1 MSATITINDVEI
13 AHLELAYGH
22 TRIRRPR
29 QILGLA
35 ESLLRCGQ
43 LLPIVVVPAEPG
55 GFVLI
60 DGYQRVEAARRAGID
75 TLQAQVWPQSAPEA
89 LCRLLASD
97 GARQFDVFE
106 QAAVLRELKSTH
118 GLSQSRIAAQMG
130 RHPSWITRR
139 LALIEEMPQSAI
151 EAVRA
156 GLLSSW
162 SASRVVAPLARA
174 NIAHARALIDAL
186 AKEPLTSRQ
195 LHGFWQ
201 HYRKANRALRE
212 KMSADPLLFFKSLA
226 ARQADDQ
233 DRIVADGP
241 EGQWLRDLGI
251 AANILARL
259 HKTARQVF
267 CARQST
273 LCRRRLTTAFTDAKE
288 RFERLQRTIGRLC
301 DAKTDRP
308 TDRDRHAPGRTEHP
322 ADQPPDED
330 VAKNHPAHPCRPCA
344 RGPQPAQPL

>member
-1 MSATITINDVEI
+1 MSTTITISAVEI
-13 AHLELAYGH
+13 AQIELSYAH
-22 TRIRRPR
+22 TRIRRSR
-29 QILGLA
+29 QILTLA
-35 ESLLRCGQ
+35 DSLLRCGQ
-43 LLPIVVVPAEPG
+43 LLPIVVVPAESS

-75 TLQAQVWPQSAPEA
+75 TLQAQVWPQSEPEA
-89 LCRLLASD
+89 LCRLLATD

-118 GLSQSRIAAQMG
+118 GLSQNRIAAQMG

-139 LALIEEMPQSAI
+139 LALIAELPQAAI

-174 NIAHARALIDAL
+174 NGAHARALVDAL

-212 KMSADPLLFFKSLA
+212 KMAADPVLFFKSLA
-226 ARQADDQ
+226 ARQAEDQ
-233 DRIVADGP
+233 HRLADGP
-241 EGQWLRDLGI
+241 EEQWLRELCI
-251 AANILARL
+251 AVNILARL
-259 HKTARQVF
+259 QKTARKVF
-267 CARQST
+267 YPRQST
-273 LCRRRLTTAFTDAKE
+273 LCRRRLTTAFTDAKDC
-288 RFERLQRTIGRLC
+288 FERLQRTIGRLC
-301 DAKTDRP
+301 NEKTNRP
-308 TDRDRHAPGRTEHP
+308 PDRDRHAPGRTEHP
-322 ADQPPDED
+322 ADQRADEN
-330 VAKNHPAHPCRPCA
+330 VAKDHPAHPGRPCA
-344 RGPQPAQPL
+344 RGSQPAQPL